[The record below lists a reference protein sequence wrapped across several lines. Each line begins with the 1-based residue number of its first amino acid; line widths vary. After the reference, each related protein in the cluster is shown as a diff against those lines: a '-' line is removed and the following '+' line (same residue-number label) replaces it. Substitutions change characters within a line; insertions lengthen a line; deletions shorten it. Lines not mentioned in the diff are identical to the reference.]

1 MIADNQCWCMELE
14 NSRTLSYQNW
24 LEEPITSNLL
34 ELHRKF
40 WRHNHWRH
48 QWKRKIHDYSKNK
61 ISTSTK
67 TNQLPKIKTGTNRT
81 FQIAKTAHSAKNNC
95 AACLCFI
102 FIFDEIWVPGSW
114 FQQSQLEADRSKR
127 FPFQWWQFSK
137 FGLTTLERDLR
148 RCLLLNIQ
156 SSLESTW

>member
-1 MIADNQCWCMELE
+1 MYGTGDKPNNKLPKLIRRANYIKSTRITPKVLTSQPLTSPMKEK
-14 NSRTLSYQNW
+14 NSW
-24 LEEPITSNLL
+24 LQQKQDFYF
-34 ELHRKF
+34 HK
-40 WRHNHWRH
+40 
-48 QWKRKIHDYSKNK
+48 
-61 ISTSTK
+61 K